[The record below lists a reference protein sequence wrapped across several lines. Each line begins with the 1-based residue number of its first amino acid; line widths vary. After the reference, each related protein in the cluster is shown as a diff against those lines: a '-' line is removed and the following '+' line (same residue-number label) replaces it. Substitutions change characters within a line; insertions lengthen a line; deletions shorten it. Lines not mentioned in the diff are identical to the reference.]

1 MSTTYYLE
9 FYSMCKKYG
18 YKPDDDVKE
27 YLSENF
33 ETIIDINK
41 ENFAN
46 AREVRNLF
54 EKILVAQADRLLTYP
69 EQSDEELNRITIEDV
84 KNAE

>member
-1 MSTTYYLE
+1 MSVCQLPIILN
-9 FYSMCKKYG
+9 SIRCAKKYG

-54 EKILVAQADRLLTYP
+54 ENILVAQADRLLTYP
-69 EQSDEELNRITIEDV
+69 
-84 KNAE
+84 